1 MKFYLKYII
10 IFSIV
15 LLSGCTFLN
24 ERKLEN
30 HRWQVALDDSL
41 IYQVDFQDELVHF
54 QLDEDNFMQ
63 QAEQELDLSLQE
75 TKDLLNNKKEELNF
89 TARYYLEGN
98 YLNLIQSM
106 HQAKQYEI
114 KFEGTT
120 ATLTSSDG
128 SQLILERV
136 E

>member
-1 MKFYLKYII
+1 MKSYLKHILI
-10 IFSIV
+10 LSFV
-15 LLSGCTFLN
+15 LLSGCSFLN
-24 ERKLEN
+24 EKKLKN
-30 HRWQVALDDSL
+30 HCWQVTLNDSL

-54 QLDEDNFMQ
+54 QLNEDNFLE

-75 TKDLLNNKKEELNF
+75 TRDLLIDKKEELNF

-98 YLNLIQSM
+98 YLNLIQSA

-114 KFEGTT
+114 KFKGTT
-120 ATLTSSDG
+120 TILTSSDG
-128 SQLILERV
+128 SQLLLERV